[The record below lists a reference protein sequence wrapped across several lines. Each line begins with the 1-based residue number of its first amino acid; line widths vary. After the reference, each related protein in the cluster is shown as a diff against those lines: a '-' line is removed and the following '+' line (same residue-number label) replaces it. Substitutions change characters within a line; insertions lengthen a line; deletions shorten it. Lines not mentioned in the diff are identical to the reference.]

1 MIDQLLWSTQPLFT
15 QINPIK
21 SCRLSERLN
30 NKYRPAYGQSA
41 VFKPFIDGV
50 FTLMSHLYHIAL
62 PVPAETAL
70 RIHRLTEQLQ
80 IGQRETGQSQSLAT
94 EAGQVM
100 SEVGCQLIDVVF
112 GELVQQFLHVSA
124 LPAFRESLAAI
135 EEVKTVLRKYLPW
148 AISFFGN
155 ERLAPVAKHYADLIQ
170 SRQIDGL
177 ALPFLVFALPESV
190 AQQALRSLEDLE
202 QHRVKTATNAIEAL
216 IQVIDVSLEV
226 LLKQPKTLLKFNFVV
241 DKTLNGVINV
251 TTSMSYKNLRKLG
264 QQLDPSLFDALTNHL
279 RQFLIAAAPSSIER

>member
-1 MIDQLLWSTQPLFT
+1 
-15 QINPIK
+15 
-21 SCRLSERLN
+21 
-30 NKYRPAYGQSA
+30 
-41 VFKPFIDGV
+41 
-50 FTLMSHLYHIAL
+50 MSHLYHIAL

-155 ERLAPVAKHYADLIQ
+155 ERLAPVAQHYANLIQ